1 MPRHKYTTA
10 SRRGLVV
17 AIGPRSRYDIGGGGN
32 RLVQRG
38 AAVSMGVPNR
48 KSGDRCGVTLI
59 EMLVVVAI
67 IGLLITLLLPAVQ
80 AARESARSIFCAN
93 NLKQL
98 GLAVHGYLGTHGA
111 LPPGGMSRP
120 YAPSLCPAP
129 DCAAGKREPS
139 SWRAVKAVTVSQACG
154 ESWQS
159 GTGLSWCGYLLPY
172 LEHAD
177 LFSRI
182 DVSVINHGSVECNAP
197 DTTYQAGFQRFF
209 PTVFQCPSNPV
220 PVRKYYGGRGSG
232 GVEWIN
238 KGLLPSYAGISG
250 ADAHD
255 PGFGGTFGPFPNA
268 TCASTTGTT
277 RAFNT
282 GFGSDKIAVNGLL
295 IPNARVSLRQ
305 VLDGLSKTMIVGEQS
320 DWAVNTVATAD
331 LPAGSR
337 VACRAGHTWVWSSSS
352 GMFGQMRVNQGGSH
366 AAVCNLTTV
375 RENLGTR
382 ICADV
387 RGGSNWGG
395 RAEFVS
401 GQPFPEAQS
410 AYTPIRSAHP
420 GGARILFGDGST
432 RFLTEGIE
440 HVLFKNLAVR
450 DSARPK
456 AAP

>member
-1 MPRHKYTTA
+1 MTA
-10 SRRGLVV
+10 GVQTKTRTVRGGLTLVELLVV
-17 AIGPRSRYDIGGGGN
+17 IAI
-32 RLVQRG
+32 V
-38 AAVSMGVPNR
+38 
-48 KSGDRCGVTLI
+48 
-59 EMLVVVAI
+59 
-67 IGLLITLLLPAVQ
+67 GLLVGLLLPAVQ
-80 AARESARSIFCAN
+80 AARESARSSSCAN
-93 NLKQL
+93 NLKQM
-98 GLAVHGYLGTHGA
+98 GLAVHGYLATRGV

-129 DCAAGKREPS
+129 DCGAGKPEPT
-139 SWRAVKAVTVSQACG
+139 SWRAITTVSVSQACG
-154 ESWQS
+154 ESWQA

-177 LFSRI
+177 LFSKL
-182 DVSVINHGSVECNAP
+182 DVSVIHHGSVECNAP
-197 DTTYQAGFQRFF
+197 GSAFQAGFQRFF
-209 PTVFQCPSNPV
+209 PSVFQCPSNPV

-255 PGFGGTFGPFPNA
+255 PGFSGTFGPFPNA
-268 TCASTTGTT
+268 SCASTTGTT

-282 GFGSDKIAVNGLL
+282 GFGGDKIAVNGLL

-305 VLDGLSKTMIVGEQS
+305 VLDGLSTTMIVGEQS
-320 DWAVNTVATAD
+320 DWAVSTVTTAD
-331 LPAGSR
+331 QPAGSR
-337 VACRAGHTWVWSSSS
+337 VACRAGHTWVWSASS

-366 AAVCNLTTV
+366 AVVCNLTTV

-382 ICADV
+382 ICPDAQ
-387 RGGSNWGG
+387 GGTNWSG
-395 RAEFVS
+395 RAEFVA
-401 GQPFPEAQS
+401 GQPFPEARS

-456 AAP
+456 AAPN